1 MTLIVLPSGR
11 EMLWTQKRLS
21 AFSSKR
27 SQSAFVRSALL
38 KHAAMTISKFLL
50 NSFRQWHPFEKKK
63 THQVFW
69 NRLTVPFFPLAGFL
83 VYLRVRIRK

>member
-1 MTLIVLPSGR
+1 MLIVLPSGR

-27 SQSAFVRSALL
+27 SHSAFVRSVLL

-50 NSFRQWHPFEKKK
+50 NSFRQWNAFLKKK
-63 THQVFW
+63 THENFW
-69 NRLTVPFFPLAGFL
+69 NRLTVRIFPLAVFL